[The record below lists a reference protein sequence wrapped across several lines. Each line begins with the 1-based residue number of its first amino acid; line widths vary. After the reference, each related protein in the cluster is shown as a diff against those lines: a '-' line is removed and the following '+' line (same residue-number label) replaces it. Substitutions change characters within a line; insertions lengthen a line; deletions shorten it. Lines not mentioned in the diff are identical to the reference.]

1 MSHFTHALGTSVLL
15 TCAWWRI
22 SYDRRWLPPKLATE
36 WRQTM
41 ALLYIPRLQHDQ
53 PAKPRRDVAEAWVV
67 ILLFLTAAVI
77 GGVLDHAATI
87 GP

>member
-1 MSHFTHALGTSVLL
+1 
-15 TCAWWRI
+15 
-22 SYDRRWLPPKLATE
+22 
-36 WRQTM
+36 M